1 MIGSLTPADTTD
13 LLDVFYSDVRFS
25 GITVF
30 DPFMGSGTTL
40 GETLKLGADAIGRDI
55 NPVSYLQ
62 VRTSLT
68 LKGSEELEETFHAI
82 EEDVA
87 DDISKYYRSSL
98 QDGTYCRVLYY
109 FWVMTVPCPNCDIQ
123 VDLFSKYIFARHA
136 YTRRNPTVHV
146 VCPACGAI
154 SPQHYRVR
162 QMECTECNHC
172 FDATK
177 GHVAGKRA
185 RCSNCLCEFAIG
197 RTVLETG
204 SPPSYRMYAKLVLTN
219 DGKKEYQPITR
230 FDEGLYQEAVA
241 ELQDSSYHIPEET
254 IDPGYNTNQ
263 ILNYGFTAWNQL
275 FNARQLLCISKLM
288 NRIREIDDVQ
298 LRDAFTC
305 LFSGVLEFNNMF
317 ASYKGEGTG
326 AVRPMFYH
334 HILKPERTPL
344 EANIWGTPKSS
355 GAFSTLFRSR
365 LKRAV
370 EYAREPFELA
380 ISPVDSRRQSFKVK
394 GIGESLTGH
403 RNSDSYCEFA
413 KGSRLYVS
421 CGDSAST
428 DIPDKCVDLI
438 VTDPPFFDN
447 VHYSQLADFFYT
459 WQKQMFDDSP
469 HFQLGTTRSTAE
481 VQNSDVDEFTERLAG
496 VLREAERV
504 LKDSG
509 MLVMTYH
516 HSRWEGWRSVLSAMS
531 DAGFRIVACHPVKSE
546 LSVATPKHQAK
557 SPINFD
563 IVVVCRKERD
573 CPGSSE
579 TIEVLEITSAFDRAE
594 AQLLRLH
601 ETGWVLSRND
611 VGVVVMGQVMAEISR
626 YPGHRSIEGIFRE
639 IECSVTDMIM
649 VLYNAIF
656 KPSH

>member
-1 MIGSLTPADTTD
+1 M
-13 LLDVFYSDVRFS
+13 LDVFYSDVRFP
-25 GITVF
+25 GIAVF

-82 EEDVA
+82 EKDVA
-87 DDISKYYRSSL
+87 VDISKYYRARL

-146 VCPACGAI
+146 ICPACGSI

-162 QMECTECNHC
+162 QMECPECNHC

-177 GHVAGKRA
+177 GPVAGKTA

-219 DGKKEYQPITR
+219 DGKKEYQPITC

-241 ELQDSSYHIPEET
+241 ELRESSYHIPGET

-288 NRIREIDDVQ
+288 NRIREIGDVQ

-305 LFSGVLEFNNMF
+305 LFSGILEFNNMF

-370 EYAREPFELA
+370 EYAREPFEL
-380 ISPVDSRRQSFKVK
+380 
-394 GIGESLTGH
+394 
-403 RNSDSYCEFA
+403 
-413 KGSRLYVS
+413 
-421 CGDSAST
+421 
-428 DIPDKCVDLI
+428 
-438 VTDPPFFDN
+438 
-447 VHYSQLADFFYT
+447 
-459 WQKQMFDDSP
+459 
-469 HFQLGTTRSTAE
+469 
-481 VQNSDVDEFTERLAG
+481 
-496 VLREAERV
+496 
-504 LKDSG
+504 
-509 MLVMTYH
+509 
-516 HSRWEGWRSVLSAMS
+516 
-531 DAGFRIVACHPVKSE
+531 
-546 LSVATPKHQAK
+546 
-557 SPINFD
+557 
-563 IVVVCRKERD
+563 
-573 CPGSSE
+573 
-579 TIEVLEITSAFDRAE
+579 
-594 AQLLRLH
+594 
-601 ETGWVLSRND
+601 
-611 VGVVVMGQVMAEISR
+611 
-626 YPGHRSIEGIFRE
+626 
-639 IECSVTDMIM
+639 
-649 VLYNAIF
+649 
-656 KPSH
+656 